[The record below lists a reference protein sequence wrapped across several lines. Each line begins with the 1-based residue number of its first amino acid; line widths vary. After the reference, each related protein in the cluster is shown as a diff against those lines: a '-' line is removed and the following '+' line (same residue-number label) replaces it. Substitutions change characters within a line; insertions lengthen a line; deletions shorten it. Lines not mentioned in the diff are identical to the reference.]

1 MRRNEMIGGQ
11 KAKKVLWCGV
21 AAVAMIALL
30 PFFARADNYGDQ
42 AAFNIDKQYDSAGRS
57 QLSASLVWA
66 GEKIYFYADN
76 AWWNDLDPLE
86 RQRYGAVLSGLDAEF
101 SRHIQPKL
109 TELFGAS
116 AGSGPSRNGK
126 LTILIHQMIKGTG
139 GYINTAD
146 GYSKYQSPGSNERE
160 MVYFNV
166 SFVDAPLAKTY
177 LAHEYTHLITF
188 NQKERLRHVIE
199 EVWLNEVRAEY
210 SSTIL
215 GYDASF
221 GGSNFQQRVKSFLN
235 DPGKSLTEWEN
246 VPANYGAAHLWAQ
259 YVVDHYGVAI
269 LADSMK
275 SDQTGIASIDY
286 ALRKNGFDV
295 DFTQVFRDWII
306 TLAANDCSIGPKY
319 CYKYPDLREFVVSP
333 RINYLPASDQVSLSV
348 TYNTPYFAGNWQKI
362 TGGSGNLR
370 LDFAAAA
377 EHKFAVPYLT
387 CDAAG
392 KCSAGELETAADGN
406 AMLKIEDF
414 GRRYS
419 SLVLMPF
426 GSGKN
431 FGFGSGTGTML
442 PYSFKISIVPTEVA
456 PSGGAENEKLQIEAL
471 QKQVDALK
479 AEIAR
484 VIAILAAR
492 VAAAPKFSC
501 GVITADLYSGAANR
515 AQIVC
520 LQEFLRSQGS
530 LIYPGGL
537 LSGNFD
543 AATRAAV
550 IRFQE
555 KYAAEVLWPL
565 GLKSG
570 TGYVGAATRAK
581 INALMR

>member
-1 MRRNEMIGGQ
+1 MVEGQ
-11 KAKKVLWCGV
+11 NARKILRYGLS
-21 AAVAMIALL
+21 AAAMIALL
-30 PFFARADNYGDQ
+30 PLFAQADNYGDQ
-42 AAFNIDKQYDSAGRS
+42 ATFNIDKRYDSAGRS

-66 GEKIYFYADN
+66 GEKVYFYVDN
-76 AWWNDLDPLE
+76 AWWNDLDSSE
-86 RQRYGAVLSGLDAEF
+86 RQRYGAVFSGLNAEF

-109 TELFGAS
+109 TEVFGAS
-116 AGSGPSRNGK
+116 AGPGSTGDGK
-126 LTILIHQMIKGTG
+126 LTILAHRMIKGAG

-160 MVYFNV
+160 MIYFNV
-166 SFVDAPLAKTY
+166 SFVDDPLAKTY

-188 NQKERLRHVIE
+188 NQKERLRRVIE

-215 GYDASF
+215 GYDAPF
-221 GGSNFQQRVKSFLN
+221 GGSNFQQRVKSFLS

-259 YVVDHYGVAI
+259 YIVDHYGVAI

-286 ALRKNGFDV
+286 ALRKNGFDI
-295 DFTQVFRDWII
+295 DFVQVFRDWIVAM
-306 TLAANDCSIGPKY
+306 AANDCSIGPKY
-319 CYKYPDLREFVVSP
+319 CYKYPDLREFAVSP

-348 TYNTPYFAGNWQKI
+348 TYNGAYFAGNWQKI

-370 LDFAAAA
+370 LDFAAAP
-377 EHKFAVPYLT
+377 EHKFVVPYLA
-387 CDAAG
+387 CPAAG
-392 KCSAGELETAADGN
+392 KCSAGELEAAADGN

-426 GSGKN
+426 GSGKT
-431 FGFGSGTGTML
+431 FGFGSGAGTTL
-442 PYSFKISIVPTEVA
+442 PYSFKISIA
-456 PSGGAENEKLQIEAL
+456 PAKAAQSGGAENEKSRIEEL
-471 QKQVDALK
+471 QKQIDALK

-484 VIAILAAR
+484 VSAILAAR
-492 VAAAPKFSC
+492 ISSAPKFSC
-501 GVITADLYSGAANR
+501 AAIGVDLYPGASNR

-520 LQEFLRSQGS
+520 LQEFLKSQGS
-530 LIYPGGL
+530 LIYPGGI

-543 AATRAAV
+543 AATRAAT

-555 KYAAEVLWPL
+555 KYAAEILAPL

-581 INALMR
+581 INQLMK

>member
-126 LTILIHQMIKGTG
+126 LTVLIHRMAKGTG

-160 MVYFNV
+160 MVYFNT
-166 SFVDAPLAKTY
+166 SFIDAPLAKTY

-286 ALRKNGFDV
+286 ALKKNGFDV
-295 DFTQVFRDWII
+295 DFAQVFRDWII
-306 TLAANDCSIGPKY
+306 ALAANDCSIGPKY

-348 TYNTPYFAGNWQKI
+348 TYSTPYFAGNWQKI

-484 VIAILAAR
+484 VSAILAAR
-492 VAAAPKFSC
+492 VSAAPKFSC
-501 GVITADLYSGAANR
+501 GVINADLYSGAANR

-581 INALMR
+581 INQLMK

>member
-1 MRRNEMIGGQ
+1 MRRNEMIGGR

-362 TGGSGNLR
+362 TGGAGNLR
-370 LDFAAAA
+370 LDFAAAG
-377 EHKFAVPYLT
+377 EHKFIVPYLT
-387 CDAAG
+387 CDSAG

-406 AMLKIEDF
+406 AILKIEDF

-456 PSGGAENEKLQIEAL
+456 PAGETENEKLQIEAL

-492 VAAAPKFSC
+492 VSAAPKFSC
-501 GVITADLYSGAANR
+501 GAITADLCSGAANR

-581 INALMR
+581 INALM

>member
-1 MRRNEMIGGQ
+1 MIGGQ

-246 VPANYGAAHLWAQ
+246 VPASYGAAHLWAQ

-362 TGGSGNLR
+362 TGGAGNLR
-370 LDFAAAA
+370 LDFAAAG